1 MRHGFTSS
9 QVATWQQQYNRTTL
23 FSQQLMQESSNFK
36 YDMVLNAESSLVIGE
51 TQVRFMLTA
60 EIMTDAISYFL
71 RCE

>member
-36 YDMVLNAESSLVIGE
+36 YDMVLKTGFCRTKPLLATRRMFDSALARVDKQARYS
-51 TQVRFMLTA
+51 
-60 EIMTDAISYFL
+60 
-71 RCE
+71 